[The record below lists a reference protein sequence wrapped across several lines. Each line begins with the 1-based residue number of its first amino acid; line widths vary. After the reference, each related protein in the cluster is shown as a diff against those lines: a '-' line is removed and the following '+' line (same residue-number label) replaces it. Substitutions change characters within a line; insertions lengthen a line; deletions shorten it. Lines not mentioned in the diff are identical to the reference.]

1 MCKFHLEKEA
11 GMLCPQ
17 VSSGKGIKG
26 HSEGEDGDPQW
37 SEDKGYEG
45 IMVAWITKKRWH
57 RAVGRKRRQALLEV
71 DFTFFLGVKITGNM
85 CW

>member
-45 IMVAWITKKRWH
+45 IMVAWITKKR
-57 RAVGRKRRQALLEV
+57 
-71 DFTFFLGVKITGNM
+71 
-85 CW
+85 